1 MIEFF
6 KQNFAL
12 LTLIGAALAVCT
24 GVVWAIVYYL
34 TYAVRSQ
41 VLGRTIWSG
50 NAENNS
56 VALTFDDGPAPDT
69 LEILDILRE
78 EKVQAT
84 FFMIGKQ
91 VEKYPEI
98 AKRIADENHEI
109 GNHSYSHPI
118 YLFCRSSKTKLELE
132 RTQEIIRKATGIA
145 PKLSRPPC
153 GVRSRAY
160 FAAAEELNLQT
171 VQWSDTGFDW
181 KKFTAERIA
190 RNVLETVQSN
200 SIVLLHDGDNSGKSN
215 RQATVKA
222 LRIILH
228 GLKEKGLRVVPLARM
243 CPDVY
248 ESQSSSNL
256 LLAQSKEKNTDESR

>member
-12 LTLIGAALAVCT
+12 LTLIGATLAVCS

-41 VLGRTIWSG
+41 VLGKTIWSG
-50 NAENNS
+50 NARNNS

-78 EKVQAT
+78 ENMKAT
-84 FFMIGKQ
+84 FFLIGKQ

-98 AKRIADENHEI
+98 AKRITDENHQI

-118 YLFCRSSKTKLELE
+118 FLFCGADKTSRELE
-132 RTQEIIRKATGIA
+132 KTQEIIKEATGIT
-145 PKLSRPPC
+145 PKLARPPC
-153 GVRSRAY
+153 GVRSPAY
-160 FAAAEELNLQT
+160 FAAAEELGLQT
-171 VQWSDTGFDW
+171 VQWSDAGFDW
-181 KKFTAERIA
+181 KKISAKRIA
-190 RNVLETVQSN
+190 RNVLETVQNN
-200 SIVLLHDGDNSGKSN
+200 SIVLLHDGDSSGKSN

-222 LRIILH
+222 LPLILR
-228 GLKEKGLRVVPLARM
+228 GLKEKGLHVAPLDRM
-243 CPDVY
+243 CPEIY
-248 ESQSSSNL
+248 ESKPGSNFI
-256 LLAQSKEKNTDESR
+256 AQSIKGEKQR